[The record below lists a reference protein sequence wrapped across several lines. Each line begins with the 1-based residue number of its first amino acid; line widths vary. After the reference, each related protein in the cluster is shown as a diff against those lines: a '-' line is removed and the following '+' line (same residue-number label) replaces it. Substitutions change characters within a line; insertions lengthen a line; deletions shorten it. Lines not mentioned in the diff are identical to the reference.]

1 MATRIPPI
9 FETNKVP
16 NPNDANNPGFPIGC
30 THQEQNADG
39 TSPNTPP
46 FGGGPTPITIGTVT
60 VQTTNA
66 NPEVGDT
73 VTYSAINSGNANDV
87 QYTFSAPGETFTGG
101 TVTWANAGAT
111 TVTAD
116 ASSVTATPNTAQGTL
131 PVTVAA
137 APGPQPLAMTLTSGD
152 FTNGNAMPDNYGF
165 GYVIPDDW
173 ETPQLSWT
181 VTGDNAADVVKYQLV
196 CTDITAGGV
205 EHWRLGGTGNG
216 QTEEFFTNTSLD
228 SVSGADVNVN
238 NITPAGAVG
247 TTDGQQFANGWWPPE
262 PPAGTSPHTYRF
274 VLTGFDAADQQLVQA
289 TLSGTFSANPGGPAT
304 AVEDG
309 GTFSSSADGNYTAEA
324 TTSQQRLNGDP
335 GGTGMTISYT
345 LTGGAISNITVVDGG
360 NGYII
365 GDIATVNSD
374 TDVAVF
380 VSAL

>member
-1 MATRIPPI
+1 MNEPP
-9 FETNKVP
+9 
-16 NPNDANNPGFPIGC
+16 GG
-30 THQEQNADG
+30 DG
-39 TSPNTPP
+39 
-46 FGGGPTPITIGTVT
+46 GVRTIGTVT
-60 VQTTNA
+60 VTGNA
-66 NPEVGDT
+66 SPTVGDT
-73 VTYSAINSGNANDV
+73 VTYTATASGNANDIV
-87 QYTFSAPGETFTGG
+87 FTFAAPGETFTGG
-101 TVTWANAGAT
+101 AVTWANDGAT
-111 TVTAD
+111 TVT
-116 ASSVTATPNTAQGTL
+116 VTATSATATDSPATGTL
-131 PVTVAA
+131 AVTVAA
-137 APGPQPLAMTLTSGD
+137 NVVPLAMTLTSGD

-289 TLSGTFSANPGGPAT
+289 TLDGTFSANPGGPAT

-365 GDIATVNSD
+365 GDLVTVDSEQPAGGVLVEV
-374 TDVAVF
+374 T
-380 VSAL
+380 AL